1 MPTKILKSLFIL
13 VPFVVVLALFVIKNR
28 VDNQTVQ
35 PETNNAEV
43 LSESA
48 ENLND
53 QVSPVT
59 LTVMLENLE
68 QLTFSKVITDQVSA
82 SAWLK
87 TVDQENETLQIAFT
101 EFSFGEFVSGING
114 IAPASNEA
122 FWSFNVNGKASEVGV
137 SDYHVQPGDKLEF
150 KLEKILP

>member
-1 MPTKILKSLFIL
+1 MPTKILKSLL
-13 VPFVVVLALFVIKNR
+13 VVVPFIIVLALFAVRNR
-28 VDNQTVQ
+28 IDNQTVQ
-35 PETNNAEV
+35 PEINNAEV

-48 ENLND
+48 ENLDD
-53 QVSPVT
+53 QAAPVT
-59 LTVMLENLE
+59 LTVKLENSQ
-68 QLTFSKVITDQVSA
+68 QLTFSKVITDSISA

-87 TVDQENETLQIAFT
+87 MVDQENENLQIAFT

-114 IAPASNEA
+114 TAPASSEA

-137 SDYHVQPGDKLEF
+137 SEYQVLPGDKLEF